1 MWLQFTGIVLIN
13 FQFAA
18 RFFCGITFYHRHVFI
33 LLWCGLGSV
42 EHGRAGCLECDK
54 GYTSRYAMLKISA
67 LSEVRA
73 SWRLHGGVRQV

>member
-1 MWLQFTGIVLIN
+1 MWLQFTGIVLIK

-18 RFFCGITFYHRHVFI
+18 SLFCGIAFYHRHAFI

-42 EHGRAGCLECDK
+42 EHGRTGCLECDK
-54 GYTSRYAMLKISA
+54 GYTSLYAMLKISA
-67 LSEVRA
+67 LSEVGA